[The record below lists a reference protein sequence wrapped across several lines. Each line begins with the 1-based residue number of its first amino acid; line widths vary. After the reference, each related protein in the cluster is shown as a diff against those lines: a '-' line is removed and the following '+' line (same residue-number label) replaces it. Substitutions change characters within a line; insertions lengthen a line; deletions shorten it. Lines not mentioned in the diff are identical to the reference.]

1 MDKKKSQIV
10 YIKWLSIFI
19 LLSATIVAVGAWS
32 AKRDAQR
39 EAERKYEFNIIQS
52 IIENLSVYQEEI
64 ESWGY
69 SVSLL
74 TAEAEPENEAFL
86 RYHWHH
92 CSHPILI
99 LTDADGGMYCFYYG
113 FDGYTFT
120 VSYPAEVKRTSGE
133 YVDAIKTVSLELF
146 KREMYQ
152 TPYWVNPYEAD
163 KDSYYDIKV
172 KIAVVAFSIEDG
184 EENLSYETGH
194 FHTNYCSDNFVD
206 CKYFT
211 GLDPEHKNRACDY
224 HIKREYSAEQLLTFY
239 RQGLDLQERL
249 IELYQGMSFNDT
261 TT

>member
-10 YIKWLSIFI
+10 YIKWRSVFI
-19 LLSATIVAVGAWS
+19 LLSAAIVAVGAWS

-86 RYHWHH
+86 RYHWNH

-113 FDGYTFT
+113 FDGYTST
-120 VSYPAEVKRTSGE
+120 VSYPAEVKRTSDE

-163 KDSYYDIKV
+163 KDSYYDIEV
-172 KIAVVAFSIEDG
+172 EIAVTAFSIEDG
-184 EENLSYETGH
+184 EEIWAANETGY
-194 FHTNYCSDNFVD
+194 FHTNYCSDNFID
-206 CKYFT
+206 CKYFN
-211 GLDPEHKNRACDY
+211 GIDPDGANISGDY
-224 HIKREYSAEQLLTFY
+224 HIKREYSAEQLLAFY
-239 RQGLDLQERL
+239 QQGLDLQERL
-249 IELYQGMSFNDT
+249 IELYQSCLYNK
-261 TT
+261 

>member
-1 MDKKKSQIV
+1 MDKQKFRSV
-10 YIKWLSIFI
+10 YIWIYIFV
-19 LLSATIVAVGAWS
+19 LLVVVIIAVGFWAVQ
-32 AKRDAQR
+32 RDTQR

-52 IIENLSVYQEEI
+52 IIENLAFYQEEI

-69 SVSLL
+69 QVSVL
-74 TAEAEPENEAFL
+74 TLTEEPDNEAL
-86 RYHWHH
+86 QRYYRNH
-92 CSHPILI
+92 CSHPVLI

-113 FDGYTFT
+113 FDEYTSA

-133 YVDAIKTVSLELF
+133 YTDAIKTVSLELF

-152 TPYWVNPYEAD
+152 APYWENPNDAD
-163 KDSYYDIKV
+163 KGSYYDIKV
-172 KIAVVAFSIEDG
+172 SIAVAAFSIEDG
-184 EENLSYETGH
+184 EEILSYETGH

-224 HIKREYSAEQLLTFY
+224 HIKREYSAEQLLAFY

-249 IELYQGMSFNDT
+249 IELYQNYEAVVD
-261 TT
+261 